1 MPPGGG
7 TTPVWIAWTM
17 TFDRSLR
24 KKLDVAVPEPEPFGV
39 PVTIGAKGASR
50 GRPTT
55 AGKSEP
61 MPYCW
66 SDAK

>member
-1 MPPGGG
+1 
-7 TTPVWIAWTM
+7 M